1 MTYQDE
7 RIIIK
12 FLMHSGTHRTQ
23 TNKTDSYYK
32 LNRADHVFLL
42 RLRSGHNRLNA
53 HLFNTVKIG
62 QS

>member
-1 MTYQDE
+1 MKESSSSSSCTLE
-7 RIIIK
+7 HTGHK
-12 FLMHSGTHRTQ
+12 Q
-23 TNKTDSYYK
+23 TKTDSYYK